1 MDAKNYK
8 EFREDF
14 IERTFALSDKKRIE
28 YTEGNQNADVLW
40 NFKNIANKLGMTAIQ
55 ILSVY
60 LLKHI
65 SSLFQFFK
73 KPNEK
78 YSEPIEGRI
87 MDIINYLLLLCALI
101 KTTPQPNDNNTKRIG
116 EESSR
121 AVRNGADGTKL

>member
-87 MDIINYLLLLCALI
+87 MDIINYLLF
-101 KTTPQPNDNNTKRIG
+101 
-116 EESSR
+116 
-121 AVRNGADGTKL
+121 